1 MKTQLIKIAGLA
13 SYLIILCALF
23 NFNWI
28 LILNPKPFFSVLLG
42 MLILTASQYK
52 KTYTKDDI
60 IYSLRWNLIFSSFLT
75 TLISILSSISTM
87 KLSDTGR
94 LDITESILPMLY
106 GSILYLILNILF
118 NNPIKVAS
126 KENSSESAVKS
137 VNLFEPALS
146 QRIFIEY
153 GLTNRECHVA
163 SKLLENAS
171 NKEIAAQLYVSEAT
185 IKKHIQNIYQKFGA
199 TDRSSYKEIYIKEA
213 SKVVHTIS

>member
-1 MKTQLIKIAGLA
+1 MEPNIFKFSNYTYINTFIYIDYEAIRYWKARYYRIYLA
-13 SYLIILCALF
+13 YALWQYTIF
-23 NFNWI
+23 NPQHF
-28 LILNPKPFFSVLLG
+28 
-42 MLILTASQYK
+42 
-52 KTYTKDDI
+52 
-60 IYSLRWNLIFSSFLT
+60 
-75 TLISILSSISTM
+75 
-87 KLSDTGR
+87 
-94 LDITESILPMLY
+94 
-106 GSILYLILNILF
+106 F

-137 VNLFEPALS
+137 VNLFDPALS

-171 NKEIAAQLYVSEAT
+171 NKEIAAQLYISEAT

-213 SKVVHTIS
+213 SAVVHTIS

>member
-1 MKTQLIKIAGLA
+1 
-13 SYLIILCALF
+13 
-23 NFNWI
+23 
-28 LILNPKPFFSVLLG
+28 
-42 MLILTASQYK
+42 
-52 KTYTKDDI
+52 
-60 IYSLRWNLIFSSFLT
+60 
-75 TLISILSSISTM
+75 M

-137 VNLFEPALS
+137 VNLFDPALS

-171 NKEIAAQLYVSEAT
+171 NKEIAAQLYISEAT